1 MERDAIIAHGLANF
15 QREKYMNASDL
26 FEVNVNRKTG
36 LLAIGNPD
44 TGTLRDDM
52 TDIKKLHVPYS
63 YKLLHQELMSMAV
76 ALRHIV
82 A

>member
-1 MERDAIIAHGLANF
+1 MIAHGVASF

-26 FEVNVNRKTG
+26 FEVNVNRETG

-44 TGTLRDDM
+44 NNTLRDDN

-63 YKLLHQELMSMAV
+63 FKLLSQELQAMSIAPRV
-76 ALRHIV
+76 VLS
-82 A
+82 